1 MSSARAGT
9 SPALEAEA
17 LNGALPVV
25 PGLDAYLHSLQASC
39 NSYIVLQDLS
49 STSTTEAKSTAVL
62 LSQRSECL
70 DGIAL
75 IVLPGDPTSSLAVK
89 MEALKKVTGGAVAR
103 RVVLKL
109 STPVEKLAEIRVV
122 NILIVHS
129 DGEPAPETLT
139 ARRGRAQAA
148 WFPGP
153 EFVCW
158 W

>member
-1 MSSARAGT
+1 M
-9 SPALEAEA
+9 
-17 LNGALPVV
+17 
-25 PGLDAYLHSLQASC
+25 
-39 NSYIVLQDLS
+39 LQDLS

-75 IVLPGDPTSSLAVK
+75 IVLPGDPTSSLAVE
-89 MEALKKVTGGAVAR
+89 MEALKKVTAGAVAR

-122 NILIVHS
+122 NILVVHG

-148 WFPGP
+148 WLSGP